1 LGIDPLEIGNEGK
14 VVMAVVKEKA
24 DEVLSVLRGREE
36 GKEAEIIG
44 EVRED
49 INGVV
54 MRTLIGGKR
63 IIEMPIGDPVPRIC

>member
-1 LGIDPLEIGNEGK
+1 
-14 VVMAVVKEKA
+14 
-24 DEVLSVLRGREE
+24 LSVLRRREE

-63 IIEMPIGDPVPRIC
+63 IVEMPIGDPVPRIC